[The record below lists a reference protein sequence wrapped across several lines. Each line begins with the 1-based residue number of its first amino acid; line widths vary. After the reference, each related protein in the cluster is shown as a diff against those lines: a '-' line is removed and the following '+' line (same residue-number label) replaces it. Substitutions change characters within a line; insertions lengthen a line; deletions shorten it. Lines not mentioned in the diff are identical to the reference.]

1 MKIRKCFLRPV
12 VSSRSKHRISSTHP
26 YSTLFYF
33 GTLGAEVFFWHM
45 GFRIYQFVRVASQS
59 RSWLTTRLTSDANN
73 CVNAKTMPEKN
84 LYAQG
89 MFWRTSSKINQNNIK
104 TQATLYTKEQ
114 GTFYYLIKS

>member
-1 MKIRKCFLRPV
+1 MLMKIRKCFLRPV

-73 CVNAKTMPEKN
+73 CVNAKTMPEKKP
-84 LYAQG
+84 L
-89 MFWRTSSKINQNNIK
+89 RTGYVLADIQ
-104 TQATLYTKEQ
+104 
-114 GTFYYLIKS
+114 